1 MNDSPVVY
9 VGIDVSKESL
19 SVDAGGFFRG
29 DVPNTEKGLKGLI
42 KTLRKAAPGGSA
54 LHFCFESTGPYGWC
68 LFNACCK
75 AGIPAS
81 QLNPAKIRHYA
92 KAMSESAKTDPIDAR
107 VIRLFA
113 EARKPAAAHVP
124 EDSERAVRQLV
135 LARSALTKSAV
146 QLAGTM
152 DSLTDAEARKSVVK
166 VARAVRA
173 EIRLVDGAIAKAV
186 KQDGRLAGLV
196 GELAGIDG
204 VGVLTAA
211 KIVALVPEL
220 GTLGRRAS
228 AALAGLAPFKRDSGK
243 YRGKTFISGGR
254 ASVRQALFMPAT
266 VAIKHNQVLK
276 ASYEKLRKTGKPY
289 KVALTAIMRKLF
301 AHMDSVAAKWLAE
314 HGGTASGS
322 APSPVAS

>member
-1 MNDSPVVY
+1 MNDSQVVY

-19 SVDAGGFFRG
+19 SVDAGELFKG

-42 KTLRKAAPGGSA
+42 KTLRKAAPGGNA
-54 LHFCFESTGPYGWC
+54 LHFCFESTGPYGWN

-113 EARKPAAAHVP
+113 EAKKPDPAHVP
-124 EDSERAVRQLV
+124 GDGERAMRQLV
-135 LARSALTKSAV
+135 LARGALTKSAV

-152 DSLTDAEARKSVVK
+152 DSLTDAVARKSVIK
-166 VARAVRA
+166 AARAVRT
-173 EIRLVDGAIAKAV
+173 EIKRIDCAIAKAV
-186 KQDGRLAGLV
+186 KQDGRLTGLV

-204 VGVLTAA
+204 VGVLTAS

-220 GTLGRRAS
+220 GTLGRRDS

-243 YRGKTFISGGR
+243 FKGKSFINGGR
-254 ASVRQALFMPAT
+254 PSVRQALFMPAT

-276 ASYEKLRKTGKPY
+276 AVYEKLRKAGKPY
-289 KVALTAIMRKLF
+289 KVALTAVMRKLF
-301 AHMDSVAAKWLAE
+301 AHMDGVAAKWLAE

-322 APSPVAS
+322 APSPVAG